1 MRGVASDFRMVF
13 VSVTFGVKNENV
25 SIKISC
31 FSLSSILIAHQ
42 KYVYFF
48 SKIVQMCGMNNLGQ
62 TTLQE
67 FFSSAMKFCIFPSRF
82 KNITSTYIVIKSK
95 NNFCW
100 HFLFKIRM

>member
-1 MRGVASDFRMVF
+1 MRGVTSDFRMVF

-48 SKIVQMCGMNNLGQ
+48 FLNRPNVRHEYLE
-62 TTLQE
+62 TD
-67 FFSSAMKFCIFPSRF
+67 FS
-82 KNITSTYIVIKSK
+82 
-95 NNFCW
+95 
-100 HFLFKIRM
+100 IRIL